1 MKVINERL
9 DLANND
15 RDIDRTHRIGNPR
28 NAGEKA
34 IPIII
39 KLMRY
44 NDREKIFD
52 IKLKLKRKKLAIT
65 ESLTV
70 THMKKLNEARER
82 L

>member
-1 MKVINERL
+1 
-9 DLANND
+9 
-15 RDIDRTHRIGNPR
+15 
-28 NAGEKA
+28 
-34 IPIII
+34 
-39 KLMRY
+39 MRY